1 MVDLVCEHGDE
12 KAAHGIQKVVVG
24 SGLKRDSGSSKLPI
38 GNVEGPLLANLTI
51 IISRINT
58 G

>member
-1 MVDLVCEHGDE
+1 MVDLVCKHGNE
-12 KAAHGIQKVVVG
+12 EATHGIQKVMVG
-24 SGLKRDSGSSKLPI
+24 SGLKRDSGSSEFPI
-38 GNVEGPLLANLTI
+38 RNVEAPLLANLTI